1 MLFFG
6 VVRMF
11 PRKEVEFESG
21 DMDDFHNKSNE
32 MEDFRRGSE
41 SFWIFFINTQNDE
54 GFLYSSSVELKEM
67 STYKTDLN
75 HRLLHLNL
83 I

>member
-41 SFWIFFINTQNDE
+41 SF
-54 GFLYSSSVELKEM
+54 
-67 STYKTDLN
+67 
-75 HRLLHLNL
+75 
-83 I
+83 